1 MALKI
6 GQFECNMFGEI
17 TYIVWD
23 MTTRQ
28 AAVIDPGM
36 SNDNERKAIDNYI
49 ADKELEIKYL
59 LNTHIHLDHTFGIG
73 HIERTYGVQLSASPA
88 DSPLAQRIE
97 QQAVMFHLP
106 FHATNVEIAHPLVA
120 GDVIKLGDSRLEVI
134 EVPGHTPGGL
144 SFYSAENHIVFTG
157 DSLFHS
163 SIGRTDLPG
172 GNHVLLV
179 KSVTGRLLSLPDD
192 TVVYPGHGPAT
203 TIGHERNFNPYL

>member
-1 MALKI
+1 MLKI
-6 GQFECNMFGEI
+6 GKFECNMFGEI

-23 MTTRQ
+23 AATRQ

-36 SNDNERKAIDNYI
+36 STENECKAVDNYI
-49 ADKELEIKYL
+49 EDNDLDIKYL

-73 HIERTYGVQLSASPA
+73 HIESTYGVKLSASPA
-88 DSPLAQRIE
+88 DAPLAERIQ

-106 FHATNVEIAHPLVA
+106 FRASNVEIAHPLVA
-120 GDVIKLGDSRLEVI
+120 GDVIKLGETRLVVI

-144 SFYSAENHIVFTG
+144 AFYAPEDHIVFTG

-172 GNHVLLV
+172 GDHTTLV
-179 KSVTGRLLSLPDD
+179 KAVTGQLLSLPDN
-192 TVVYPGHGPAT
+192 TTVYPGHGPAT